1 MTEIWGL
8 PRRTRAGL
16 KPPLGAGQPRLGPG
30 LSLEGTPRWEQRGRP
45 GAGQGCQSLL
55 VHSDPEKV
63 VWIPLHLTHA
73 WETSPSED
81 ALWG

>member
-16 KPPLGAGQPRLGPG
+16 KPPLSAAQARLGPG
-30 LSLEGTPRWEQRGRP
+30 LSLRGTPRWSR

-63 VWIPLHLTHA
+63 VWIPLYITHA

-81 ALWG
+81 ALWR